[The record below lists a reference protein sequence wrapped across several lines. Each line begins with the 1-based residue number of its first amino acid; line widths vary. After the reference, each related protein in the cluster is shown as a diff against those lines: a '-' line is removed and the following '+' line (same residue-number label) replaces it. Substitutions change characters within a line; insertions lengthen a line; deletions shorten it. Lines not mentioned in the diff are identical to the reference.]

1 MNRIPKGFFSNI
13 NNLSNKHSHYWMS
26 QCYLRNI
33 VNFCNFNY
41 INDLKN
47 EKNKRTFYLISSEF
61 RENIFWIFNYFNFSW
76 IENVPWWLH
85 FMIERKLFLGKMI
98 YEIVSTNIIMENI
111 HRNNFLFSWKDFMEK
126 KIGKYSYGNC
136 SYEYFPYS
144 LIASTLTLIQS

>member
-1 MNRIPKGFFSNI
+1 MQPESLLVVRVA
-13 NNLSNKHSHYWMS
+13 
-26 QCYLRNI
+26 R
-33 VNFCNFNY
+33 
-41 INDLKN
+41 
-47 EKNKRTFYLISSEF
+47 KRTCYIIAFHPGLSFYQFYCQNSSYLA
-61 RENIFWIFNYFNFSW
+61 RLKVLPRRYWV
-76 IENVPWWLH
+76 VPG
-85 FMIERKLFLGKMI
+85 EKDSPI